1 MNFKLGLFIAVLIA
15 ALVGGNIHF
24 LKENGKLEER
34 ITELDGKIKTQAKT
48 IDDQKADLEIRQ
60 KVNSE
65 LTEEKIGL
73 LQDKT
78 ELLAENAQ
86 IKSQGPKIIETVKV
100 VENVRYVNLG
110 LVETKMNSYY
120 RNLYNRTEVKQ

>member
-1 MNFKLGLFIAVLIA
+1 MDFKLGLFIAVLIA

-120 RNLYNRTEVKQ
+120 RNLYNRTEVK

>member
-1 MNFKLGLFIAVLIA
+1 MDFKLGLFIAVLIA

-24 LKENGKLEER
+24 LKENVKLEER

-120 RNLYNRTEVKQ
+120 RNLYNRTEVK